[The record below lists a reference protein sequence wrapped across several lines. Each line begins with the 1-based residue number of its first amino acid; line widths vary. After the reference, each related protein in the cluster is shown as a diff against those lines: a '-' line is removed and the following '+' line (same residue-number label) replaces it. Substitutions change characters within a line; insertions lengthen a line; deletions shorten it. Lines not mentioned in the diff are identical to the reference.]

1 MSSVNEQKFLP
12 SRRNSESEDDQL
24 GQLMSDPELLRQLVA
39 DLPGVDPNS
48 QEIQDAVNSA
58 AEQNNLLIIS
68 RRVRAWNIAGVAS
81 DSSAPPDGMVAQ
93 FLLCFSNPSFPST
106 FVGYLDGDVVG

>member
-1 MSSVNEQKFLP
+1 MASAIINTKTLENP
-12 SRRNSESEDDQL
+12 SRNPFALIWKFALKYFERVDRVCSY
-24 GQLMSDPELLRQLVA
+24 MSAHLKPLKAKLQNLVS
-39 DLPGVDPNS
+39 V
-48 QEIQDAVNSA
+48 I
-58 AEQNNLLIIS
+58 QNNLLIIS